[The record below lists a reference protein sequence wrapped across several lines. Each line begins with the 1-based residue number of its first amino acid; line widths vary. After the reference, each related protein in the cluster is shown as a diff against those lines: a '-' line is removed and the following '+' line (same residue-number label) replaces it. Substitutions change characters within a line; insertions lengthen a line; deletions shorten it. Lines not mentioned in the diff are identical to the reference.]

1 MPKHHHT
8 QNLHILM
15 EYGSKRLLMNII
27 TLISSYK
34 EVTNHKQTFERTVEK
49 HNFKCDISH
58 GTINPLSYSQ

>member
-27 TLISSYK
+27 TLVSSETGDK
-34 EVTNHKQTFERTVEK
+34 T
-49 HNFKCDISH
+49 
-58 GTINPLSYSQ
+58 